1 MKHAIRLI
9 MLSLVMGSGMAH
21 AGRSVDEPIVLREG
35 TKMEPAGG
43 SGGMTYVGR
52 PSDSMALPPMQSEGE
67 AEFAVM
73 TVQSGESATGSAV
86 YNGRP
91 MDDPLR

>member
-21 AGRSVDEPIVLREG
+21 AGRSVDEPTVPREE
-35 TKMEPAGG
+35 TKMERAGG
-43 SGGMTYVGR
+43 SGGMTYAGR
-52 PSDSMALPPMQSEGE
+52 PSDSTALAPLQSEGE

-73 TVQSGESATGSAV
+73 TVQSGESATGIGV

-91 MDDPLR
+91 MDNPLH